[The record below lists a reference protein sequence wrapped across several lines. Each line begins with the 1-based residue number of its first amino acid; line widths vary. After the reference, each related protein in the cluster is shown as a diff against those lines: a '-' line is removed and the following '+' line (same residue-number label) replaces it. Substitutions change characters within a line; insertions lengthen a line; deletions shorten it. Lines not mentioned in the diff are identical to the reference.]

1 MLKRFVVEDYDRKA
15 LGTLF
20 ASWFET
26 YGWLDRLRALGPRVL
41 LKPNF
46 VMPSAPDDP
55 STTHPNFYMTLA
67 RFLKDAGFD
76 VGIGESPA
84 FGSCEAALRR
94 HGVLE
99 ECKQSGIEVVE
110 FKTAEPI
117 AGVAH
122 DNSYDTLTIAHE
134 LAAWSSLVNLPK
146 LKTHKQLAFT
156 GATKNLYGCVTGK
169 RKFFRHNLCKNDPV
183 RFARMIIA
191 NARAAN
197 AVLHIA
203 DGIEAAHVTGPRGGV
218 PYALHTVLV
227 GDEPLALDWAFC
239 LSTGLQPGAT
249 PLFQALESHARE
261 QVAATARDVMHGIE
275 PEADFVHA
283 KLIHV
288 SFGPIA
294 VLRSFARTLRHRTGS
309 A

>member
-1 MLKRFVVEDYDRKA
+1 MLKRFVVERYDRSA
-15 LGTLF
+15 LYTSF
-20 ASWFET
+20 THWFKT
-26 YGWLDRLRALGPRVL
+26 YGWLELLRARGTSVL

-46 VMPSAPDDP
+46 VMPSAPHDP
-55 STTHPNFYMTLA
+55 STTHPDFYMSIA
-67 RFLKDAGFD
+67 HVLKDAGFD

-99 ECKQSGIEVVE
+99 ECKHHGIDVVE
-110 FKTAEPI
+110 FRGSRTVV
-117 AGVAH
+117 GVEH
-122 DNSYDTLTIAHE
+122 DEAYTTLTIARE
-134 LAAWSSLVNLPK
+134 LSAWSSLINLPK
-146 LKTHKQLAFT
+146 LKTHKQLVFT

-218 PYALHTVLV
+218 PYALRTVLV

-239 LSTGLQPGAT
+239 LATGLQPGTT
-249 PLFQALESHARE
+249 PLFQALESQARE
-261 QVAATARDVMHGIE
+261 QAAAAARAVLHGIE
-275 PEADFVHA
+275 PETDFVHA

-294 VLRSFARTLRHRTGS
+294 VLRSFARSVRQRYGC